1 MRGIEAR
8 LTGKVGSNNG
18 GRTKRGRV
26 VVTRRAGVVVLL
38 LLVVLLMLLLLL
50 PRVLLR
56 ICEVEASEGVM
67 NRVGGC
73 HD

>member
-1 MRGIEAR
+1 MW
-8 LTGKVGSNNG
+8 L
-18 GRTKRGRV
+18 
-26 VVTRRAGVVVLL
+26 LL